1 MADETIPTKSSL
13 PQLERWLVWIATG
26 ILFISICIH
35 LVLAD
40 RDALAKHQN
49 LRPIIS
55 QLCLIANCQLSDWR
69 QPEAFLPVQQS
80 VAADPKQSGALLVQP
95 SFTNTAQWPQPWP
108 QIELSFT
115 DINGQKIG
123 LRRFRPSEYLNAR
136 QAPDI
141 KAGQTV
147 SVELAIQET
156 SSKADGFAFN
166 FY

>member
-1 MADETIPTKSSL
+1 MADETIPTKSFGNK
-13 PQLERWLVWIATG
+13 LEQWLVALGLIILLLG
-26 ILFISICIH
+26 ITLQIM
-35 LVLAD
+35 LAY
-40 RDALAKHQN
+40 RDALAKQQS

-55 QLCLIANCQLSDWR
+55 QLCLLTNCQLADWR
-69 QPEAFLPVQQS
+69 QPEAFLPLQHS
-80 VAADPKQSGALLVQP
+80 VTADPTQSGVLIVQL

-115 DINGQKIG
+115 DVQGQKIG
-123 LRRFRPSEYLNAR
+123 LRRFRPAEYLNAW

-147 SVELAIQET
+147 SVEVAIQET
-156 SSKADGFAFN
+156 SSRADGFTFN